1 MAGRSRFPGNAGN
14 PAIDGGF
21 EVEPIDTE
29 RFRQIQLLN
38 EAVLVS
44 FAATPNPRNPWDWST
59 LAWDITMPTSFIPG
73 VHVEA
78 VLFGEGE
85 QVVPPQGTRPAKPYG
100 ETSYTLVLRTPLA
113 VRQLGTVDLA
123 IDFGACFELPQRIDQ
138 VREMIRAEVRRSFPG
153 AGQLTLRDG
162 EIAVDFG
169 INSFVIDVPLTA
181 DVPNW
186 FDADIDLTLGFEVFP
201 VDGRVGASYSFVR
214 TNVSFGTASAILSGG
229 CSAAVARALEESS
242 NGFFD
247 GFIGPAIARQIREQV
262 QTAMNAALGDFNNGR
277 TPPYKVHDFTLT
289 ELNLL
294 VRICPASAPPT
305 SPSDHGGGGGGVFE
319 PAHG

>member
-1 MAGRSRFPGNAGN
+1 MANRNRFPGASGN
-14 PAIDGGF
+14 PAIDG
-21 EVEPIDTE
+21 ELPVDPIDPE
-29 RFRQIQLLN
+29 RFRHILLLN

-44 FAATPNPRNPWDWST
+44 FAATPNPRKPWDWST
-59 LAWDITMPTSFIPG
+59 LSWDITMPTTFIPG
-73 VHVEA
+73 VHIEVT
-78 VLFGEGE
+78 LFGEGE
-85 QVVPPQGTRPAKPYG
+85 QIVPPQGSRPAKPYG
-100 ETSYTLVLRTPLA
+100 ETTYTLVLRTPLA
-113 VRQLGTVDLA
+113 VRQLGKVDLG
-123 IDFGACFELPQRIDQ
+123 IDFGACFELPQRIDE
-138 VREMIRAEVRRSFPG
+138 VREMIRAEVRRSFPSSG
-153 AGQLTLRDG
+153 KLTLRDG
-162 EIAVDFG
+162 EIGVDFG

-186 FDADIDLTLGFEVFP
+186 FDADIDLSLGFEVFP
-201 VDGRVGASYSFVR
+201 VDGRVGASYSFVQ

-229 CSAAVARALEESS
+229 CSAAVAKALEESS

-262 QTAMNAALGDFNNGR
+262 QAAMNSALTTFNNGR

-294 VRICPASAPPT
+294 VRICPVSAPPS
-305 SPSDHGGGGGGVFE
+305 SPSDHGGFGGAEIE